1 MIGSKKCLRD
11 RAVRVL
17 AKLPALSTGASA
29 FLAALARRDVDHNHL
44 VAIIQRDPMLVPRVL
59 ELANSGAFG
68 RVNRVESITRAVVL
82 LGPSTLR
89 RHGIRWTVGGL
100 LKGLPDLP
108 RWSTSRY
115 TTHAE
120 ATALLADSLCDHL
133 PIGKHGDGAFIAGLV
148 HDIGKFAICAETSSE
163 IIDHILSMREAN
175 PESASEIERM
185 ILGIDH
191 AEISSMAAEKWRLG
205 DDICHAIYFHH
216 EPQRDPNQNEIAL
229 SFVLSKSD
237 SFVNGLGMN
246 FLSPSSE
253 ASNAFVWPGYS
264 REVERA
270 LTSFESALMTDGV
283 VV

>member
-1 MIGSKKCLRD
+1 MITSKNCLRD
-11 RAVRVL
+11 RAMRVL
-17 AKLPALSTGASA
+17 AKLPALSAGASA
-29 FLAALARRDVDHNHL
+29 FLSALARRDVDHDRL
-44 VAIIQRDPMLVPRVL
+44 VAIIQRDPMLAPRVL

-68 RVNRVESITRAVVL
+68 RLNRVESIPRAVVL

-120 ATALLADSLCDHL
+120 ATALLADILCDHL
-133 PIGKHGDGAFIAGLV
+133 PIGKYGDGAFIAGLV
-148 HDIGKFAICAETSSE
+148 HDVGKFAICTEASPETIDQILAMRETSPGST
-163 IIDHILSMREAN
+163 
-175 PESASEIERM
+175 SEIERSV
-185 ILGIDH
+185 LGIDH

-205 DDICHAIYFHH
+205 DDVCQAIHFHH
-216 EPQRDPNQNEIAL
+216 EPERDSNQNEIAL
-229 SFVLSKSD
+229 SFLLSKSD

-246 FLSPSSE
+246 FLSPSSHVTD
-253 ASNAFVWPGYS
+253 ALDWPGYS
-264 REVERA
+264 REVDRA
-270 LTSFESALMTDGV
+270 VRSFESVLTANGV

>member
-1 MIGSKKCLRD
+1 VSVSKKCLRD
-11 RAVRVL
+11 RAMRVL
-17 AKLPALSTGASA
+17 AKLPPLSAGASA
-29 FLAALARRDVDHNHL
+29 FLAALARRDVDHDHL
-44 VAIIQRDPMLVPRVL
+44 VAIIQRDPMLAPRVL

-68 RVNRVESITRAVVL
+68 RLHRVESITRAVVL

-120 ATALLADSLCDHL
+120 ATALLADVLCDHL

-148 HDIGKFAICAETSSE
+148 HDIGKFAICAEASE
-163 IIDHILSMREAN
+163 TIDHILTMRETS
-175 PESASEIERM
+175 PESTSQIERDV
-185 ILGIDH
+185 LGIDH

-205 DDICHAIYFHH
+205 DDVCQAIYFHH
-216 EPQRDPNQNEIAL
+216 EPQRDSEHNEIAL

-237 SFVNGLGMN
+237 AFVNGLGMN
-246 FLSPSSE
+246 FLSPSPD
-253 ASNAFVWPGYS
+253 AANALHWPEYS
-264 REVERA
+264 CEVEVA
-270 LTSFESALMTDGV
+270 LQSFESVLMTHGV